1 MSSFSLTYMYIFC
14 AIFRT
19 INITFLTM
27 SNVNQQ
33 INIFKQEGKKF
44 TLRYSG
50 RQLWYSSEKS
60 TFEIIR
66 HSRENLSSKYQE
78 QASHKCNRKRWLSA
92 LHRLMSSR
100 IKLNF
105 YTRKLRCTYQGRK

>member
-1 MSSFSLTYMYIFC
+1 
-14 AIFRT
+14 
-19 INITFLTM
+19 M

-66 HSRENLSSKYQE
+66 HSRENLSSKYTRTGIPQMEQE
-78 QASHKCNRKRWLSA
+78 MLVICTSQVEEFSNQ
-92 LHRLMSSR
+92 
-100 IKLNF
+100 IKFLYQKIAVHISGKKIN
-105 YTRKLRCTYQGRK
+105 KL